1 MKPTHL
7 RPLLRLIG
15 GVQLILGALY
25 LLVPG
30 QLLHWMGHS
39 PAAPDLAYPLAM
51 LAARFLVYGSL
62 LLIAARNPEQNTLL
76 LQGMMWIQIIDL
88 AAGLY
93 YTGNGI
99 VSLALS
105 GFPMFNAAVFAVLLG
120 WWQPGRTRAAC

>member
-1 MKPTHL
+1 MKPTYL

-93 YTGNGI
+93 YTGNGV

-105 GFPMFNAAVFAVLLG
+105 GLPMFNAAVFAVLLG
-120 WWQPGRTRAAC
+120 